1 MFLLWEGFES
11 QAMPGYRLEV
21 VSADLSHE
29 LEYIQNFSCHKEVS
43 DLIQNE
49 NYAQIVLYKNK

>member
-1 MFLLWEGFES
+1 
-11 QAMPGYRLEV
+11 MPGYWLEV

-29 LEYIQNFSCHKEVS
+29 LEYIQNFSCHKDVS